1 MIPGSFRWLCY
12 NEFPVSSSRTP
23 YLDKDISLTPMDL
36 STIKIIYCY
45 GIPFIIGLC
54 GIWICWRRRKR

>member
-1 MIPGSFRWLCY
+1 IPGSFRWLCY
-12 NEFPVSSSRTP
+12 NKFPVSSSRAP